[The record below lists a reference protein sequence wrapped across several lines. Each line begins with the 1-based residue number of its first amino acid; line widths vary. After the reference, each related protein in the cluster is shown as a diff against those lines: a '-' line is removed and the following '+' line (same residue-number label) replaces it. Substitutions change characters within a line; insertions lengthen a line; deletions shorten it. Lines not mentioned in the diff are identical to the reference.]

1 MRVGGW
7 RQALAALPPGKRPST
22 NCTGN
27 CVLTGAENL
36 APTRIQ
42 SPGHRGEG
50 DSLHT
55 SCVVIFHIFSVF
67 IKFNVTVR
75 MVSNTLGLQ
84 YDLHQFV
91 VIRKEK
97 EGRAFPLTSAHMLT
111 FHADGLIWHMV
122 KIHGK
127 SRWQL
132 FKVLK
137 KRAMINVMFYK
148 TDVSDT
154 WCRQQQGVIVV
165 IK

>member
-7 RQALAALPPGKRPST
+7 CQALVALPPGKRPGT

-42 SPGHRGEG
+42 SLGCSGEG

-55 SCVVIFHIFSVF
+55 SCVIIFHIFSVL
-67 IKFNVTVR
+67 IRFNVTVR

-84 YDLHQFV
+84 SDLHQSD
-91 VIRKEK
+91 VIHKEK
-97 EGRAFPLTSAHMLT
+97 EGRAFPLTSAHILT
-111 FHADGLIWHMV
+111 FPTDGVSWHMV

-127 SRWQL
+127 SRWQH
-132 FKVLK
+132 FKMLK
-137 KRAMINVMFYK
+137 IQTMINVMFYK

-154 WCRQQQGVIVV
+154 YCR
-165 IK
+165 